1 VVRYQPQAPPQ
12 LPVALYTGKGRLKPL
27 PRSLHRHL
35 LAYRVVLITRK
46 FPSTKA
52 SLLRLLTHSHGL
64 ISFDPLTN
72 LSLEA
77 ATLGVPTFLP
87 GNPFPARCYRC
98 FPTDLRSHI
107 TDSPGAFITMLQRP
121 GPVVKLAIQGLYRAS
136 ACAADL
142 IALLTADPE
151 PIAVRPFAVDEP
163 LLLELERYRRH
174 LSRSLT
180 IQTARDGEAISSA
193 FSAMYVKTLKSP
205 YLIHYWFCWGLHLL
219 DRIGDGIFALGL
231 FPLFKPLIYWVGA
244 GVQRLARR
252 SGRLGRMVVG

>member
-1 VVRYQPQAPPQ
+1 MQRFVVRHQPQAPPQ
-12 LPVALYTGKGRLKPL
+12 LQVALYTGKGRLKPL

-72 LSLEA
+72 LSLESA
-77 ATLGVPTFLP
+77 ILGVPTFLP

-121 GPVVKLAIQGLYRAS
+121 GPVVKLAIQGFYRAS

-142 IALLTADPE
+142 IARLTADPE
-151 PIAVRPFAVDEP
+151 PIADRPRGPVRDAGDVDI
-163 LLLELERYRRH
+163 LHRHDARHVCLLECH
-174 LSRSLT
+174 GCGVGV
-180 IQTARDGEAISSA
+180 AK
-193 FSAMYVKTLKSP
+193 VTLK
-205 YLIHYWFCWGLHLL
+205 L
-219 DRIGDGIFALGL
+219 DP
-231 FPLFKPLIYWVGA
+231 PL
-244 GVQRLARR
+244 
-252 SGRLGRMVVG
+252 